1 MAVIEV
7 ELGKFSRGRGTG
19 RAVRTLKIRRRTSG
33 SKRTPRSDR
42 AEAAAS
48 LADEI
53 TMLRRA
59 MEDAFMQGG
68 DSLSTGKV
76 MDISRML
83 DVKINEYMKAV
94 QKN

>member
-1 MAVIEV
+1 
-7 ELGKFSRGRGTG
+7 
-19 RAVRTLKIRRRTSG
+19 
-33 SKRTPRSDR
+33 
-42 AEAAAS
+42 
-48 LADEI
+48 
-53 TMLRRA
+53 MLRRA